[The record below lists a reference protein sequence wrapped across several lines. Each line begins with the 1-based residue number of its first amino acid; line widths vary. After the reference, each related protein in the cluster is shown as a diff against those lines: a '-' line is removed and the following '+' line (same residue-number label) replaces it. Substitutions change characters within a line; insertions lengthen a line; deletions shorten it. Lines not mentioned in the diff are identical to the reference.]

1 MLQKKSELKPNIQTI
16 NQPRRARN
24 NCAWLSN
31 DCSFILKLSGAALL
45 GLGIWLMVDKNVLS
59 YIDIVT
65 WDSSDPYLDVVA
77 YVLIGTG
84 SFIFLVGFCGC
95 CGALRESR
103 GLIALV
109 STPEFFVLN
118 LILSDL
124 PTLCLMFIIN
134 TCVQSWQV

>member
-1 MLQKKSELKPNIQTI
+1 M
-16 NQPRRARN
+16 
-24 NCAWLSN
+24 
-31 DCSFILKLSGAALL
+31 FVYFKLSGAALL

-109 STPEFFVLN
+109 ST
-118 LILSDL
+118 
-124 PTLCLMFIIN
+124 
-134 TCVQSWQV
+134 